1 MATHGRGLI
10 CLALTQHRV
19 GALGID
25 LMSRKNG
32 TRHETAF
39 TVPIEAREGVT
50 IGISAADRA
59 RTIAV
64 AIDSANGPDEIVT
77 PGHVLQL
84 VAREGG
90 VLVRAGH
97 TEAAVD
103 VARLDRPTPSGVFG
117 ANMKRDSTTA

>member
-1 MATHGRGLI
+1 MRISDWSSDVCSSDL
-10 CLALTQHRV
+10 RV

-39 TVPIEAREGVT
+39 TVSIEAREGVT
-50 IGISAADRA
+50 TGISAADRA

-77 PGHVLQL
+77 PGHVRSEEHTYELQSL
-84 VAREGG
+84 MRNSYAVFS
-90 VLVRAGH
+90 LKKKTPLH
-97 TEAAVD
+97 T
-103 VARLDRPTPSGVFG
+103 
-117 ANMKRDSTTA
+117 